1 MFNPYSLDN
10 KTILITGAS
19 SGIGRA
25 TAIACSKLGASVI
38 LVGRNKERL
47 NETYSLLASE
57 KDSPHSSFVADLTN
71 ADAIK
76 SLVGAIPEI
85 DGCALNAGIG
95 LTLPISF
102 FSSDEAERI
111 FAVNSFSPMLLL
123 RTLLRNKKLKKDSSV
138 VFTLSIAGLFNYL
151 VGNSIYGSSKASLE
165 TFMKYAALELAPKK
179 IRCNAVSPG
188 MVNTEFIAK
197 RNFSEEDLQRDM
209 SMYPLKRYGEPEE
222 VAYAI
227 IYLLSDASKW
237 VTGSNL
243 VIDGGRSLK

>member
-25 TAIACSKLGASVI
+25 TAITCSKLGASVI
-38 LVGRNKERL
+38 LIGRNKQRL
-47 NETYSLLASE
+47 EETVSLLANGE
-57 KDSPHSSFVADLTN
+57 NSFYFIVDLTN
-71 ADAIK
+71 SDDIN
-76 SLVGAIPEI
+76 SLVDIIPEI
-85 DGCALNAGIG
+85 DGCVLNAGIG

-102 FSSDEAERI
+102 FSPSEAERI
-111 FAVNSFSPMLLL
+111 FEVNSFSPMFLL
-123 RTLLRNKKLKKDSSV
+123 RALLRKKKMKKDSSV

-151 VGNSIYGSSKASLE
+151 VGNSIYGASKASLE
-165 TFMKYAALELAPKK
+165 AFMKYAALELSSKN

-188 MVNTEFIAK
+188 MVNTNFIK
-197 RNFSEEDLQRDM
+197 ERNFSEDDLKRDM
-209 SMYPLKRYGEPEE
+209 AMYPLKRYGEPEE
-222 VAYAI
+222 IAYAI
-227 IYLLSDASKW
+227 IYFLSDASKW